1 MAILTLTKSFDE
13 IISDVSQ
20 LSFEQFKKYL
30 IENDEQKWELTDKFL
45 LLGLTKKQVT
55 ATIRL
60 LVAQSQQPTFLR
72 ISQAL
77 KKGI

>member
-1 MAILTLTKSFDE
+1 MLILTQTKSFDK
-13 IISDVSQ
+13 IISDVDP
-20 LSFEQFKKYL
+20 LSFEQCRKYF

-45 LLGLTKKQVT
+45 LLGLTKEQVT
-55 ATIRL
+55 AKIRL

-77 KKGI
+77 KKGK